1 MKNMLSV
8 PIVHSGILMYIL
20 VRSMLGIGLLD
31 HGKIKVNAQQKN
43 ICFFIALQR
52 SIKIV
57 FLIHQRLF

>member
-8 PIVHSGILMYIL
+8 PIVHSEILMYAWYAVSL
-20 VRSMLGIGLLD
+20 CIGLLD

-43 ICFFIALQR
+43 TCFFIALHR

-57 FLIHQRLF
+57 FLFPRSLF